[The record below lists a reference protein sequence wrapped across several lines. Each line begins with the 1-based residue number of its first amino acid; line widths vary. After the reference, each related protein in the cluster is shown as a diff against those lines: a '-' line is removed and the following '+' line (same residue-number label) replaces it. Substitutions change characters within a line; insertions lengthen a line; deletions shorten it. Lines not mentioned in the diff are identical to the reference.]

1 MAMRSTFLA
10 LLAPLLLSAASTQL
24 PGATNSVANVSTY
37 DLTGAV
43 ADLGPSENWGQ
54 KTDGFA
60 SILTA
65 DGSRWPAQI
74 SNGRLYAAVS
84 LKAQETKWVASIEE
98 SKPPLAV
105 VVDGFTAR
113 MSNGLLEWASKQ
125 SSTGAPR
132 WSLSLPSASSG
143 ENTVLLQEMRYRGYL
158 DSEAR
163 GRLQRR
169 EYDDLGAVDIE
180 LLPVREVISSET
192 ADAVTVTIVREE
204 SPKFPG
210 LEIVEEYT
218 LRAGTPLLEYRMR
231 PVNRGHKPAYLA
243 YVYWEG
249 DLHGDYGR
257 ALAGDKLVAAPY
269 AGQPLRLATAATG
282 TMLTRWGRGWGSER
296 AWLGMQGADGIGLG
310 ITTPEILTEK
320 HYYGSSIWVSRPKDI
335 HLDLTETTRGYYPVE
350 LAPGAGESELGLDLI
365 FTQGGVPAGTVARQ
379 WLLQAKKP
387 SRQESLLNNLTQLL
401 PVAVINNES
410 ETIRPIPAMA
420 AVTTTDTARLP
431 EFSALAAPRRLELQI
446 SGLAPTGRVKV
457 MAEQGSRQAVLGE
470 IDGTGSHEL
479 LLEPAKTPLLK
490 KPWNLRLQTSVVNT
504 QSAPPV
510 IERITL
516 GEPRPAAPALQSP
529 LPGQDITNIAAFFR
543 WVSVPHALAYELEYG
558 PHDNPQQ
565 AKRQNIQFL
574 GNLPH
579 FMPDEV
585 PAPGR
590 YSWRV
595 RAILPDG
602 TTGDWSESRSFT
614 VNNNLDPGKHVRPI
628 GPDNPLFSLEAHGP
642 KSLLPFMDAV
652 PEDLRPFTAI
662 NFGHTKYYGYIRK
675 SLLEFVQEPTKEGK
689 QNLSMLIRW
698 GGHGS
703 MDDVYVSLSELEAVF
718 QQCPWV
724 IGVIGGESFDQINA
738 KNPYVRRLIQLCAKY
753 GRWFIEG
760 DGNYSTNKLHR
771 LASEKQVADLLR
783 QYSDYVVLSQK
794 NNIHYMQHVTQSSVM
809 GMWLSGMVGQAGS
822 WEDAGWYWEQV
833 GFRGLGEWQGV
844 RSGDI
849 AQTPAIYWALTWVHG
864 LSQGCTVFHVDGQVS
879 TRKTPDGVDPQQA
892 ADFKNQMKHQVWDTE
907 GNTLEAFHRVVVPFF
922 RAIIAQKLIPTKQQV
937 IDQLEV
943 AVREDQ
949 PWQQEVFT
957 ENTPYAHYT
966 PLFRETY
973 GFFDERGS
981 ADYEYFPNTGRFGYF
996 PILPLNAPP
1005 LLKSDGTRVQEVT
1018 ISQLDSTDAVRKVF
1032 HEAFPENDYGNALVI
1047 RYPDRF
1053 FVQNTNENK
1062 DITQRARVPIGA
1074 AGIEHL
1080 EADIGPHMYLIGRW
1094 DAAKETL
1101 WMQTNSEYP
1110 DRPVSIHL
1118 SAAEEPAIAV
1128 TPPGARLDKLWNADQ
1143 KRVELQLSTK
1153 DGAVNISI
1161 NQ

>member
-1 MAMRSTFLA
+1 MQRVT
-10 LLAPLLLSAASTQL
+10 PHTLLLSLLLFVLLTTFQVAA
-24 PGATNSVANVSTY
+24 NSVVNFSTHN
-37 DLTGAV
+37 LHRAV
-43 ADLGPSENWGQ
+43 ADLGASKSWGLNTEGFATI
-54 KTDGFA
+54 KTD
-60 SILTA
+60 
-65 DGSRWPAQI
+65 DGTRWPAQVI
-74 SNGRLYAAVS
+74 NGRLYAAVS
-84 LKAQETKWVASIEE
+84 LKAQEKKAVSDIEK
-98 SKPPLAV
+98 SKPPLV
-105 VVDGFTAR
+105 VSVDGLSAR
-113 MSNGLLEWASKQ
+113 MSNGLLEWSCRPTD
-125 SSTGAPR
+125 TGAPR
-132 WSLSLPSASSG
+132 WALSLASDQPG
-143 ENTVLLQEMRYRGYL
+143 EDTLLLKEMRYRGYL
-158 DSEAR
+158 DSESR

-180 LLPVREVISSET
+180 LLPIKEIILSES
-192 ADAVTVTIVREE
+192 ADAVTVRVIREE

-210 LEIVEEYT
+210 LEMAEEYT
-218 LRAGTPLLEYRMR
+218 LRAGRPLLEYRMR
-231 PVNRGHKPAYLA
+231 PINRGSQPVYLA

-269 AGQPLRLATAATG
+269 AAQPLRLATAATG

-310 ITTPEILTEK
+310 ITTPEMLTEK

-350 LAPGAGESELGLDLI
+350 LAAGADASELGLDLI

-379 WLLQAKKP
+379 WLLQAKQP
-387 SRQESLLNNLTQLL
+387 TRQESLLNNLTQLL
-401 PVAVINNES
+401 PVAVLNNEN

-420 AVTTTDTARLP
+420 AITTTDTARLP
-431 EFSALAAPRRLELQI
+431 EFSALAAPRRLEIQI
-446 SGLAPTGRVKV
+446 SGLDPTGKVKV

-470 IDGTGSHEL
+470 IDGNGPHEL
-479 LLEPAKTPLLK
+479 LLEPTKTPLLK
-490 KPWNLRLQTSVVNT
+490 KPWNLRLQTSVANT
-504 QSAPPV
+504 QSSPPV

-529 LPGQDITNIAAFFR
+529 LPGQDITDIATFFR

-579 FMPDEV
+579 FMPDEL
-585 PAPGR
+585 PSPGR

-602 TTGDWSESRSFT
+602 TTGDWSESSHFT
-614 VNNNLDPGKHVRPI
+614 VNNDLTPGKHVRPI

-662 NFGHTKYYGYIRK
+662 NFGHTKYYGSIRK
-675 SLLEFVQEPTKEGK
+675 SLLEFVHEPTKEGK

-703 MDDVYVSLSELEAVF
+703 MDDVYVSLSELEAIF

-771 LASEKQVADLLR
+771 LASEKKVADLLR
-783 QYSDYVVLSQK
+783 QYSDYIVLSQK
-794 NNIHYMQHVTQSSVM
+794 NNIHYMQHVTQGSVM

-879 TRKTPDGVDPQQA
+879 TRKTPDGTDPQQA

-907 GNTLEAFHRVVVPFF
+907 GNTLEAFHRVIVPFF
-922 RAIIAQKLIPTKQQV
+922 RAVIAQKLIPTKQQV

-949 PWQQEVFT
+949 PWTQEIFT
-957 ENTPYAHYT
+957 EETPYAHYT
-966 PLFRETY
+966 WLYRETY

-996 PILPLNAPP
+996 PILPLDAPA
-1005 LLKSDGTRVQEVT
+1005 LVKSDGRQVREAPV
-1018 ISQLDSTDAVRKVF
+1018 SQLGSPEAVRKVF
-1032 HEAFPENDYGNALVI
+1032 HDAFAGNDYGNALVI

-1062 DITQRARVPIGA
+1062 DITEQASVPVGA
-1074 AGIEHL
+1074 AGIERV
-1080 EADIGPHMYLIGRW
+1080 EAKIGPHMYLIGRW
-1094 DAAKETL
+1094 GAAHEGL

-1110 DRPVSIHL
+1110 ERPVSIHL
-1118 SAAEEPAIAV
+1118 FAEKEPTVAV
-1128 TPPGARLDKLWNADQ
+1128 TPADALLDKLWNAEQ
-1143 KRVELQLSTK
+1143 KRMELQLSTEK
-1153 DGAVNISI
+1153 GAVNISV